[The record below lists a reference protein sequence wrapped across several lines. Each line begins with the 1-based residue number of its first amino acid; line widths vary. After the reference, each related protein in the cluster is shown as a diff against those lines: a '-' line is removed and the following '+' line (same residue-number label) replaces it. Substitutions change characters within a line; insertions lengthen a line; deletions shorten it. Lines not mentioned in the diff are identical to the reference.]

1 MNIIQR
7 VSKNILSLF
16 AAQFFSMILSMVLS
30 IFIARL
36 LGDLNFGHYS
46 FAITFIT
53 LYTIFMDL
61 GYDTLLVRDVA
72 RDKSLVSNYVNN
84 ILSLRFL
91 TSFVIFILMVF
102 TINIIGYPEIVKN
115 IVYLLGLSNILE
127 SLSNVFRTTF
137 RAFEKMEYEA
147 ALTIILYTIRVSL
160 GLLVLFLG
168 YGLLVVAFVFILS
181 SLINLLLSVIVCWI
195 KFTRI
200 KLTFDTDFF
209 KHTIKIALP
218 LAGMALFGF
227 VFVRIDIVMLSIM
240 KGDAVVGW
248 YNAAYTIL
256 GGFTPIPQVFMSA
269 LFPLFSY
276 FSISS
281 SESLLLVYR
290 KSFKFLFLL
299 GLPLAI
305 GVFLISDKIVLLFY
319 GKNFFNTIIALQ
331 ILSWDLLLKF
341 LYLCAL
347 FVLISINKQKQILI
361 TVICTALLNIGLNI
375 ILIPNY
381 SYIGAA
387 IATLITEAFLLI
399 VYLYLNHRYSY
410 PIQIN
415 KTILSPVIACIIMG
429 MFIFLVGNINLGLL
443 IAGSIIIYFSF
454 LFLFKGISKDDIALL
469 KQLINK

>member
-7 VSKNILSLF
+7 ISKNIFSLF
-16 AAQFFSMILSMVLS
+16 VAQFISMILSMVLS

-36 LGDLNFGHYS
+36 LGDLYFGHYS

-53 LYTIFMDL
+53 LYTVFMDL

-72 RDKSLVSNYVNN
+72 RDKSLVNKYINN

-91 TSFVIFILMVF
+91 TSFIIFILMVL
-102 TINIIGYPEIVKN
+102 TINIMGYPEVVKN

-160 GLLVLFLG
+160 GLGILFLG
-168 YGLLVVAFVFILS
+168 YGLLAVASVFILS
-181 SLINLLLSVIVCWI
+181 SLINFLLSVIVCWI
-195 KFTRI
+195 KFTRF
-200 KLTFDTDFF
+200 KLTFENDFF
-209 KHTIKIALP
+209 RHTIKIALP
-218 LAGMALFGF
+218 LAGLALFGF
-227 VFVRIDIVMLSIM
+227 VFVRIDIIMLSIM

-256 GGFTPIPQVFMSA
+256 GAFTPIPQIIMSA

-276 FSISS
+276 YSVSS
-281 SESLLLVYR
+281 NESLLFAYR

-299 GLPLAI
+299 GLPIAV
-305 GVFLISDKIVLLFY
+305 GVFLISDKIILLFF
-319 GKNFFNTIIALQ
+319 GQNFFNTIIALQ
-331 ILSWDLLLKF
+331 ILSWDLFIKF

-375 ILIPNY
+375 FLIPSY
-381 SYIGAA
+381 SYVGAA
-387 IATLITEAFLLI
+387 VATLITETFLLI

-410 PIQIN
+410 TIQIN
-415 KTILSPVIACIIMG
+415 KTILSPILACIIMG
-429 MFIFLVGNINLGLL
+429 TFIYLVSSINLSLL

-454 LFLFKGISKDDIALL
+454 LFLLKGISKEDVALI
-469 KQLINK
+469 KQLVNK